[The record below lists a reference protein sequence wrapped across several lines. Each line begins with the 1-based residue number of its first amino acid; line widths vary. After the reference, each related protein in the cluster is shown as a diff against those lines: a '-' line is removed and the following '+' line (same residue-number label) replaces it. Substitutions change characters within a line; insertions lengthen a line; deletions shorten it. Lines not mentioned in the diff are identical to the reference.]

1 MGKVYGCQAPM
12 HDAPVSDAPIHDA
25 PINRVQQADAD
36 IYRRCAIMLPAFFIV
51 WGGIVWGTGF
61 YKSTTEFARSS
72 LLAFAAIGCAQCV
85 FALVQARLYQV
96 SVSAWRFFFYSLTFA
111 NAVIWSG
118 LFTACFFDANFQL
131 LFLPMTLAT
140 AGIANAMLSHFAPSR
155 WVAQSYV
162 SVLLL
167 PAVFVCFSTKGSIAM
182 GAAVLGYWFYC
193 LLILQRYHR
202 EYFSGYVKA
211 SRFEQKHTELQRQS
225 RTDGLT
231 QVFNRR
237 YFDEALKREWLQGA
251 DEGEWLGLLFIDIDF
266 FKKINDNY
274 GHMAGDECLIQAA
287 AIISGAVQSGNDIVA
302 RYGGE
307 EFAVLL
313 PRTSPE
319 MAKRI
324 AESIRKQF
332 ELKDFCFDERCIKI
346 TASIGVSSMVP
357 RAFSPGTQLIDQ
369 ADQGVY
375 LAKEAGRN
383 NVQLFGAS

>member
-1 MGKVYGCQAPM
+1 MGNVQGCEAPM
-12 HDAPVSDAPIHDA
+12 HDELMSDV
-25 PINRVQQADAD
+25 PINIAQQADAD
-36 IYRRCAIMLPAFFIV
+36 IYRRSAIMLPAFFV
-51 WGGIVWGTGF
+51 LWAGIVWGTGF
-61 YKSTTEFARSS
+61 YRVTTEFARLS
-72 LLAFAAIGCAQCV
+72 LLVFAAIGCAQCV
-85 FALVQARLYQV
+85 FALVQARLYLA
-96 SVSAWRFFFYSLTFA
+96 SVSSWRFFFYSLMFA

-118 LFTACFFDANFQL
+118 LFTACFFDENFHI

-167 PAVFVCFSTKGSIAM
+167 PAIFVCFSSKDNIVM

-202 EYFSGYVKA
+202 EYFSGFVKA
-211 SRFEQKHTELQRQS
+211 SRFEQKHTELQRQN

-237 YFDEALKREWLQGA
+237 YFDEALQREWQQGA
-251 DEGEWLGLLFIDIDF
+251 HEGEWLGLLFIDIDF
-266 FKKINDNY
+266 FKKINDTY

-287 AIISGAVQSGNDIVA
+287 AIINGAVQSGNDIVA

-332 ELKDFCFDERCIKI
+332 ELKDFCFDDRCIKI

-357 RAFSPGTQLIDQ
+357 RAASPATQLIDQ

-383 NVQLFGAS
+383 NVQLFGAK

>member
-1 MGKVYGCQAPM
+1 MGKGLRSDV
-12 HDAPVSDAPIHDA
+12 PVNVAQRTDL
-25 PINRVQQADAD
+25 D
-36 IYRRCAIMLPAFFIV
+36 IYRRSIMMLPVYAALWAAIV
-51 WGGIVWGTGF
+51 WGSGF
-61 YKSTTEFARSS
+61 YEAAPKVARTAMLGFAFV
-72 LLAFAAIGCAQCV
+72 AGAQCL
-85 FALVQARLYQV
+85 FALLHAGLYRL
-96 SVSAWRFFFYSLTFA
+96 SAVTWRFFFYTLKFA
-111 NAVIWSG
+111 NAVIWSA
-118 LFTACFFDANFQL
+118 LFTACFFEPTFSL

-140 AGIANAMLSHFAPSR
+140 AGITNTALSNFAPSR

-167 PAVFVCFSTKGSIAM
+167 PAVFVCFTSKEHIAM
-182 GAAVLGYWFYC
+182 GTAVLVYWFYC
-193 LLILQRYHR
+193 LLLLQRFHA
-202 EYFSGYVKA
+202 EYGSGFAKE
-211 SRFEQKHTELQRQS
+211 SSFEQEHTELQRQN

-237 YFDEALKREWLQGA
+237 YFDEALKAEWHQGA
-251 DEGEWLGLLFIDIDF
+251 SHGEWLALLFIDIDF
-266 FKKINDNY
+266 FKKINDTY
-274 GHMAGDECLIQAA
+274 GHMAGDECLVQAA
-287 AIISGAVQSGNDIVA
+287 AIINGAVQSGSDIVA

-313 PRTSPE
+313 PRTSPD

-332 ELKDFCFDERCIKI
+332 ELKEFCFDETCIKI

-357 RAFSPGTQLIDQ
+357 RAASPATQLIDQ

-383 NVQLFGAS
+383 NVQLFGAA